1 MKYEFIKIDEDTTK
15 LKYKEKEFDFK
26 RTVGLLEKLQKV
38 NFNAKIKM
46 MKSLKEQGM
55 TSNDL
60 IVVTTEGGKTKE
72 DKSNL
77 VELEQYFIGL
87 ESASIYDEICKE
99 FTKMSFTT
107 LLIDI
112 GIDPENSEEIKDF
125 TIKLSMAIMNK
136 EDTPREE
143 VL

>member
-38 NFNAKIKM
+38 NFNAKISM
-46 MKSLKEQGM
+46 MKSLKDKGL

-60 IVVTTEGGKTKE
+60 IVVTTEGGKTIE

-87 ESASIYDEICKE
+87 ESASIYDEICEE
-99 FTKMSFTT
+99 FTKMSFTA

>member
-1 MKYEFIKIDEDTTK
+1 
-15 LKYKEKEFDFK
+15 
-26 RTVGLLEKLQKV
+26 
-38 NFNAKIKM
+38 
-46 MKSLKEQGM
+46 
-55 TSNDL
+55 
-60 IVVTTEGGKTKE
+60 
-72 DKSNL
+72 
-77 VELEQYFIGL
+77 
-87 ESASIYDEICKE
+87 
-99 FTKMSFTT
+99 MSFTT